1 MTKIYG
7 KRKQKLIS
15 TLVEQAKI
23 YIDGGYSIGEAISIV
38 ISSTVYFI
46 QYGEIESKLHNLKE
60 AYGTIFKK

>member
-23 YIDGGYSIGEAISIV
+23 YIDGGYSTGEAISKV
-38 ISSTVYFI
+38 IISTVYFI
-46 QYGEIESKLHNLKE
+46 QYGEILRNM
-60 AYGTIFKK
+60 